1 MEEELEILKSIYF
14 EEIGSIDLEWFD
26 SFFFLILKNCEKKT
40 FHENI
45 FYFKALLRYSNLS
58 T

>member
-26 SFFFLILKNCEKKT
+26 SLFFNFKK
-40 FHENI
+40 
-45 FYFKALLRYSNLS
+45 L
-58 T
+58 